1 MAVRDGSV
9 ARSAQRTADP
19 RSLRPGLF
27 SGRRGPLR
35 PGSRLGA
42 RWQSN
47 IRGPLVTTLVGCN
60 PHKPFS
66 EMPVRRRLT
75 SLVTTRKVIKSLHS
89 VGTPALHGLGNRKNH
104 LVLAK
109 LGHLS

>member
-1 MAVRDGSV
+1 MAVRDRSV
-9 ARSAQRTADP
+9 ARSAQGTADP

-27 SGRRGPLR
+27 IGRRSTLR

-47 IRGPLVTTLVGCN
+47 IRRPLVTNLVGCN

-66 EMPVRRRLT
+66 EMSVRRRLT
-75 SLVTTRKVIKSLHS
+75 SLVTTREAIKPLHS

-104 LVLAK
+104 L
-109 LGHLS
+109 